1 MTPAV
6 EDANSKFFFL
16 LMFTFNTLER
26 SVDDRLVSTDS
37 LAEASQ
43 VR

>member
-6 EDANSKFFFL
+6 EDANSKFVF